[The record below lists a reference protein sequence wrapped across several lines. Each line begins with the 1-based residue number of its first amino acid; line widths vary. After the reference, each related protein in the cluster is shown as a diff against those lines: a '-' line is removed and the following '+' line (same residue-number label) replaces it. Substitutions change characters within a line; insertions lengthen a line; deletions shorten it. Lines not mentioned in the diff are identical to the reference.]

1 MSKKDIAAE
10 IVEVRA
16 KNNYRGVDQY
26 LKDCRRLA
34 RLPLK
39 KLLMIYAEEVLQ

>member
-10 IVEVRA
+10 IVELRA
-16 KNNYRGVDQY
+16 RNNYRGAEQY
-26 LKDCRRLA
+26 MRDCRRLA

-39 KLLMIYAEEVLQ
+39 KLLMLYVDEVLN